1 MDLGRQFREEHS
13 DWGNVCAIRQKD
25 TNAPIIC
32 NTWSE
37 LVDRIEIFNKDW
49 MVNDVSSRA
58 VRFILDYS
66 SNFARRKGVW
76 VSNDPIPA
84 YKKRIMS
91 GSKSENQT
99 NNFTV

>member
-1 MDLGRQFREEHS
+1 MEHS
-13 DWGNVCAIRQKD
+13 DWGNVCAIGQKD
-25 TNAPIIC
+25 TNAPIIR

-37 LVDRIEIFNKDW
+37 FVDRIEIFDEDR

-58 VRFILDYS
+58 VRLILDYG
-66 SNFARRKGVW
+66 SNFAGWKGVW
-76 VSNDPIPA
+76 MSNDPIPA
-84 YKKRIMS
+84 CKKIMS